1 MRMRMRIRIQ
11 LFYFDVDLNPDP
23 IFYFDADPDLDPHQR
38 YANLQPSGLKTI
50 LGSTRLQEEPPWLH
64 CEPPPGSRKS
74 LHGSIVS
81 LSRAQGKSAMAS
93 AAPELPLMRIRG
105 PLM

>member
-1 MRMRMRIRIQ
+1 MRIRIQ
-11 LFYFDVDLNPDP
+11 LFHFDVGLNPDP
-23 IFYFDADPDLDPHQR
+23 NFYFDADPDLDPHQR
-38 YANLQPSGLKTI
+38 DANLQPSGLKTI

-74 LHGSIVS
+74 LHSSIVV
-81 LSRAQGKSAMAS
+81 LPPAQEKTSMAS